1 MYRRYTDG
9 VPHPPLVSEYEGPD
23 SGGVPDLF
31 VSAPGTCRELS
42 DELLDFM
49 WYRELT
55 IAEAAALSSISEEA
69 VEDLVMRGKGEDDD
83 LLALC
88 RVLRVELYA
97 LPGREALERG
107 LE

>member
-1 MYRRYTDG
+1 MYRRFTNG

-49 WYRELT
+49 WYRGLS
-55 IAEAAALSSISEEA
+55 IAEAAVLAGISEEA
-69 VEDLVMRGKGEDDD
+69 AENLVMKGKGVDDD
-83 LLALC
+83 LFALC
-88 RVLRVELYA
+88 KALRVELHS
-97 LPGREALERG
+97 LPNGEALEVG
-107 LE
+107 VG